1 MRILALDTALGACAA
16 CVLEDGR
23 AEPLAIE
30 QALLERGHA
39 EALLPLVA
47 RVMERVEGGFSS
59 LSRVA
64 VTVGPGSF
72 TGLRVALAAARAI
85 GLAARIPVVGVSTLG
100 AYCAAM
106 LTREAGRICAAA
118 IDARHGTVYVQA
130 LAPGGGMLLP
140 AQQLSLK
147 EAVRAMATGSIS
159 LAGSGATMLAHE
171 AWSIGLDAVVVDAS
185 PAPDIRWVARLGIMA
200 DPETAL
206 PRPLYL
212 RAAEAQPQDN
222 GKVARL

>member
-16 CVLEDGR
+16 CVLDQGN
-23 AEPLAIE
+23 AEPLATE
-30 QALLERGHA
+30 QLMLERGHA
-39 EALLPLVA
+39 EALLPLVERLMA
-47 RVMERVEGGFSS
+47 RVDGSFAS

-85 GLAARIPVVGVSTLG
+85 GLGANVPVVGISTLS

-106 LTREAGRICAAA
+106 MRREAGRITAAA

-130 LAPGGGMLLP
+130 LLPDGSLLLP
-140 AQQLSLK
+140 AQQMLLK
-147 EAVRAMATGSIS
+147 DAVRAMAGGSIS
-159 LAGSGATMLAHE
+159 LAGSGATMLAQE

-185 PAPDIRWVARLGIMA
+185 PAPDIRWVARLGLLA

-206 PRPLYL
+206 PRPMYL
-212 RAAEAQPQDN
+212 RAADAQPQDH

>member
-1 MRILALDTALGACAA
+1 MLILALDTALGACSA
-16 CVLEDGR
+16 CVLD
-23 AEPLAIE
+23 ASKPEPVAIE
-30 QALLERGHA
+30 ERKLERGHA

-47 RVMERVEGGFSS
+47 RVIDQVDGGFSS

-85 GLAARIPVVGVSTLG
+85 GLAARIPVVGVSTLA
-100 AYCAAM
+100 AYCASM
-106 LTREAGRICAAA
+106 MSREAGRITAAA

-130 LAPGGGMLLP
+130 LAPGGALLVP
-140 AQQLSLK
+140 PQQL
-147 EAVRAMATGSIS
+147 AVKDAIRAMGSGSIS
-159 LAGSGATMLAHE
+159 LAGSGATLLAQE
-171 AWSIGLDAVVVDAS
+171 AWSLGLDAVVVDTS
-185 PAPDIRWVARLGIMA
+185 VAPDIRWVGRLGLLA

-212 RAAEAQPQDN
+212 RAADAQPQDN
-222 GKVARL
+222 GRVARL

>member
-16 CVLEDGR
+16 CVLDETT
-23 AEPLAIE
+23 AEPVSIE
-30 QALLERGHA
+30 TMALERGHA
-39 EALLPLVA
+39 EALLPLVE
-47 RVMERVEGGFSS
+47 RVMARVEGGFSS

-85 GLAARIPVVGVSTLG
+85 GLAVRIPVVGVSTLS

-106 LTREAGRICAAA
+106 MTRRAGRITAAA

-130 LAPGGGMLLP
+130 LAPDGSLLLP
-140 AQQLSLK
+140 AQQMAVK
-147 EAVRAMATGSIS
+147 DAVRALVGGSIS
-159 LAGSGATMLAHE
+159 LAGSGAMMMAQE
-171 AWSIGLDAVVVDAS
+171 AWAIGLDAVVVDAS
-185 PAPDIRWVARLGIMA
+185 PAPDIRWVARLGRLA

-206 PRPLYL
+206 PRPMYL
-212 RAAEAQPQDN
+212 RPADAQPQDN
-222 GKVARL
+222 GKVARA

>member
-1 MRILALDTALGACAA
+1 MRILSLDTALGACAA
-16 CVLEDGR
+16 CVLDEGA
-23 AEPLAIE
+23 AEPLSIE
-30 QALLERGHA
+30 QMTLERGHA

-47 RVMERVEGGFSS
+47 RVMERVDGGFQS

-72 TGLRVALAAARAI
+72 TGLRVAVAAARAI

-106 LTREAGRICAAA
+106 MSREAGRIIAATV
-118 IDARHGTVYVQA
+118 DARHGTVYVQA
-130 LAPGGGMLLP
+130 LGPGGSVLLP
-140 AQQLSLK
+140 AQQMTFK
-147 EAVRAMATGSIS
+147 DAVRAMASGSIS
-159 LAGSGATMLAHE
+159 LAGSGATMLAQE

-185 PAPDIRWVARLGIMA
+185 PAPDIRWVARLGLLA

-212 RAAEAQPQDN
+212 RAADAQPQDN

>member
-16 CVLEDGR
+16 CVLDVDRG
-23 AEPLAIE
+23 EPVAIE
-30 QALLERGHA
+30 QLILDRGHA
-39 EALLPLVA
+39 EALLPLVS
-47 RVMERVEGGFSS
+47 RVMDKVDGGFSS

-85 GLAARIPVVGVSTLG
+85 GLAAQLPVVGVTTLA

-106 LTREAGRICAAA
+106 TTREAGRSIAAA
-118 IDARHGTVYVQA
+118 VDARHGTVYVQA
-130 LAPGGGMLLP
+130 LGP
-140 AQQLSLK
+140 AGDVIVPATQMSLK
-147 EAVRAMATGSIS
+147 EAVRAIGSGPMS
-159 LAGSGATMLAHE
+159 LAGSGATLLAKE

-185 PAPDIRWVARLGIMA
+185 AAPDIRWVGRLGFLA

-212 RAAEAQPQDN
+212 READAQPQDN